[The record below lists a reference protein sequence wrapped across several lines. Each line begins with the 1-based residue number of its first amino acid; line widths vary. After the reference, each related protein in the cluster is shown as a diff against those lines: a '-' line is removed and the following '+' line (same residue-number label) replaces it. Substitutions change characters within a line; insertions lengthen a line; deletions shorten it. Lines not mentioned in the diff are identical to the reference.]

1 MDKKSSGSHG
11 MKALQG
17 MGNPVDVRQRLA
29 PDGWQAFKA
38 GQNMFHARFDG
49 IGRLARV
56 KGDFMQ
62 IALFVDRE
70 NGQRESVVFK
80 GGFQKLIG
88 LAGKR
93 ARALEIKSRLGHRA
107 ESGRWKDS
115 ALSYQPAQFCDSRI
129 GVFLMRDGAE
139 ETAVAVKQD
148 DRGGVIHRV

>member
-1 MDKKSSGSHG
+1 
-11 MKALQG
+11 
-17 MGNPVDVRQRLA
+17 
-29 PDGWQAFKA
+29 
-38 GQNMFHARFDG
+38 G

-148 DRGGVIHRV
+148 DRGGVIHRVVAVLQFDLAREDIEVLDHFRYLLRIARYPRD